1 MKLLRI
7 AVLSGVTA
15 LAAASLATTACAHEA
30 HDARPGPRAREPLLI
45 AHRGASGYVPEHTL
59 AAYWLAIEQGADYV
73 EPDLVLTRDGVLV
86 ARHEN
91 AIAILNPDG
100 SVREATTDVAE
111 RPEFAARKTTKSID
125 GVAITGWFTEDF
137 TLAELKT
144 LRARERIPQIRAA
157 NTRFND
163 MFEVPTFEEVL
174 QLVAQANERRRQE
187 AEQGGRDG
195 KDGKNGPWGHGRKV
209 KPIGV
214 YPETKHPSYF
224 AGIGKPLEEPLV
236 RMLNK
241 YGYRGADAAVFIQ
254 SFEVGNLRKL
264 KRMTRVP
271 LVQLLNGSGQ
281 PYDFTLS
288 GDKRTYADLAKPAGL
303 AEIASYAQGIG
314 ANTGLMIPLVAGRLG
329 TPTTLVKDAHAAG
342 LVVHGW
348 TFRAENV
355 FLPDDFDSSA
365 DPAAIGNLAG
375 QIDAFLALG
384 MYGLFSDQSFL
395 ARKAIDAYVKR

>member
-1 MKLLRI
+1 MKLLRSALLA
-7 AVLSGVTA
+7 AV
-15 LAAASLATTACAHEA
+15 AAASLASTACAHEA
-30 HDARPGPRAREPLLI
+30 HHPPRTKEPLLI
-45 AHRGASGYVPEHTL
+45 AHRGASGYLPEHTL

-73 EPDLVLTRDGVLV
+73 EPDLVLTKDGVLV

-91 AIAILNPDG
+91 AIAILNADG

-111 RPEFAARKTTKSID
+111 RPEFASRKTTKSID

-144 LRARERIPQIRAA
+144 LRARERIPQIRPA
-157 NTRFND
+157 NSRFND

-174 QLVAQANERRRQE
+174 LLVQQANERRREE
-187 AEQGGRDG
+187 AGRDG
-195 KDGKNGPWGHGRKV
+195 RWGHGRKL

-236 RMLNK
+236 RLLHK
-241 YGYRGADAAVFIQ
+241 YGYRGPDAAVFIQ

-264 KRMTRVP
+264 NRMTRVP
-271 LVQLLNGSGQ
+271 LVQLLNGTGQ

-303 AEIASYAQGIG
+303 AEISSYAQGIG
-314 ANTGLMIPLVAGRLG
+314 ANTNLMIPLVAGRLG

-342 LVVHGW
+342 LIVHGW
-348 TFRAENV
+348 TFRAENN
-355 FLPDDFDSSA
+355 FLPNEFDSSD

-375 QIDAFLALG
+375 QIDAFLKLG
-384 MYGLFSDQSFL
+384 MDGLFSDQSFL

>member
-384 MYGLFSDQSFL
+384 MDGLFSDQSFL